1 MANKKRNRIITLLL
15 LPIATMLFILG
26 WIMLTAGLRDEQ
38 EKQSPHAKAA
48 PQDDGIIMIPMIP
61 EEIENN

>member
-1 MANKKRNRIITLLL
+1 MVNKRRNRAITLLL

-26 WIMLTAGLRDEQ
+26 WIMLTAGLRNEQ
-38 EKQSPHAKAA
+38 EKQPPHAKTA

>member
-1 MANKKRNRIITLLL
+1 
-15 LPIATMLFILG
+15 MLFILG
-26 WIMLTAGLRDEQ
+26 WIMLTVGLRDEQ

-48 PQDDGIIMIPMIP
+48 SQDDGITVIPMIP

>member
-1 MANKKRNRIITLLL
+1 MASKKRNRIITLLF
-15 LPIATMLFILG
+15 LPIAITLFILG
-26 WIMLTAGLRDEQ
+26 WIMLTVGLRGEQ

-48 PQDDGIIMIPMIP
+48 PQDDGIIIIPMIP